1 MRTKQNRHTGSRRG
15 SSGPTSPPTAP
26 SSGAPVHRFPVGS
39 RRSLDRLPLELGEVT
54 ALPMTVAVAAGL
66 FYVLG
71 GLRTW

>member
-1 MRTKQNRHTGSRRG
+1 M
-15 SSGPTSPPTAP
+15 
-26 SSGAPVHRFPVGS
+26 HRFPAGS

-66 FYVLG
+66 FYLWE